1 MFFFSAR
8 LVFDYPADPWPLPE
22 LDRGAILAY
31 VAKTFLFVIDV
42 LIVIP
47 TVWLFV
53 RFVSLEPLTKKEI
66 EEKMKVQLAAPELQ
80 VRARWSRRRVA
91 AAASGSG

>member
-1 MFFFSAR
+1 MSNLIARCYRWVLGSLLVFFFSAR
-8 LVFDYPADPWPLPE
+8 LVFDYPVDPWPLPE

-31 VAKTFLFVIDV
+31 VAKTFLFAIDV

-66 EEKMKVQLAAPELQ
+66 EEKMKVQTG
-80 VRARWSRRRVA
+80 RT
-91 AAASGSG
+91 